1 MRLPRSMSIAVTL
14 ASTALL
20 ATSLGACSGVGA
32 PAGGGATIR
41 VGVQTIPEDYV
52 WQAKNWGAQYKLRS
66 TNSVS
71 PSAAREVQ
79 QLLSGQ
85 VDVIDSGSGPAL
97 SAVSRNPSKLLV
109 VGLRHSG
116 GQRNEL
122 MIPKNSTAKSIE
134 DLKGKKIAVPT
145 GSGGAI
151 AFSLYLKSKKLSSSD
166 FTFVNMEPSAEIQA
180 LKEGSIAGAV
190 AWEPTPS
197 FGVTSGAVK
206 VLTDFGSVSTD
217 PAFLITTRTFAKKHK
232 DALVKFLAATKTM
245 DGYIKQHPADAAK
258 MAADQASKGGAN
270 ASPAAFQRAFSRIDL
285 SPTITAKN
293 LSDLTPVQATMK
305 DSGALSGPVDFK
317 KNVDSSYLS
326 QAEKLQ

>member
-1 MRLPRSMSIAVTL
+1 MRPPRRLSIAVTL
-14 ASTALL
+14 ASTAVL
-20 ATSLGACSGVGA
+20 ATTLGGCS
-32 PAGGGATIR
+32 GGGAAAGGTTIR

-52 WQAKNWGAQYKLRS
+52 WQAKNWGEHYKLRS

-97 SAVSRNPSKLLV
+97 SAVSRNRSKLLV

-122 MIPKNSTAKSIE
+122 MVPRNSTARSIE

-166 FTFVNMEPSAEIQA
+166 FTFVNMEPSAELQA

-217 PAFLITTRTFAKKHK
+217 PAFLITTRKFAKEHK
-232 DALVKFLAATKTM
+232 DALVKFLAATKSM
-245 DGYIKQHPADAAK
+245 DDYIKTHPADAAK
-258 MAADQASKGGAN
+258 MAADQASQGGAN
-270 ASPAAFQRAFSRIDL
+270 ASPKAFQRAFSRLDL

-293 LSDLTPVQATMK
+293 LSDLTPVQAAMRE
-305 DSGALSGPVDFK
+305 SGALSGPVAFK
-317 KNVDSSYLS
+317 KAVDTSFLD
-326 QAEKLQ
+326 QAEKLR

>member
-1 MRLPRSMSIAVTL
+1 MSIAFAA
-14 ASTALL
+14 ASTVALVT
-20 ATSLGACSGVGA
+20 ALGACSGGT
-32 PAGGGATIR
+32 PAGSGDGIR

-52 WQAKNWGAQYKLRS
+52 WRAKNWGAPFKLKS
-66 TNSVS
+66 VNSVS

-97 SAVSRNPSKLLV
+97 SAVARNPSKLLV

-122 MIPKNSTAKSIE
+122 MVPKSSTAAGIA

-151 AFSLYLKSKKLSSSD
+151 AFALYLKSMKLSSSD
-166 FTFVNMEPSAEIQA
+166 FAFVNMQPSAEIQA

-197 FGVTSGAVK
+197 FGVESGAAK
-206 VLTDFGSVSTD
+206 VLADFGSVSTD
-217 PAFLITTRTFAKKHK
+217 PAFLITTRSFAKNHK
-232 DALVKFLAATKTM
+232 EALVKFLAATRTM
-245 DGYIKQHPADAAK
+245 DDYIKNHPAQAAR
-258 MAADQASKGGAN
+258 MAAEQASQSGAN

-285 SPTITAKN
+285 SPLITERN
-293 LSDLTPVQATMK
+293 LSDLTPVQDSMRE
-305 DSGALSGPVDFK
+305 SGAISGPVDFK
-317 KNVDSSYLS
+317 KVVDTSYLDE
-326 QAEKLQ
+326 AGKLGAG